1 MILGATLPALLTTIR
16 ALDRQQQRFD
26 PAAGAA
32 NDLLSSAPQR
42 RDRRA
47 GLRPHAHAELPRAVL
62 RGRDD
67 VRPGA
72 RVVRDHPLSPQI
84 TTLVDKTNTAFDQW
98 RNFAAQSVADVRS
111 GNVRERDHDGIEQ
124 PRKEVLRPVSCRAE
138 CARAGRERAR
148 RASRQSLRNEVERAL
163 VGLLIGAALGF
174 ALALSLWFWWR
185 VWGRRNALNERR
197 LADNAVLLQSVIDAT
212 NDPIFAKDHEGKH
225 ILANRARAASLPRG
239 DADVDLIGRSVDEFV
254 DRNLAEQI
262 RRDETQIMATGEEV
276 RLEQA
281 LQQPDGPHIFLTTE
295 SPLWDTSGRVAGVVG
310 VARDIAEDRAACRPR
325 TPVPDRASSRHD
337 PPAGDARQRQHR
349 RRAHCRVRARYQP
362 AIEELAVGGDWY
374 DVIPLPGQMV
384 GLVVGDAVGRG
395 IDAATAMGQL
405 RSALA
410 ALAFS
415 GRDPAAALEGL
426 ETFARTIPDARS
438 ATCAYVI
445 IDPEHEV
452 LRFSSAGHMPPL
464 LITPDGK
471 PVYLDDLQDPPLAAT
486 TDARVRRAG
495 TRTFPVGSTLLLFTD
510 GLIERRT
517 EAIDVGL
524 ERLAAAVVA
533 RDRATGRRAVR
544 RRDRRTDRRHHTTR
558 RHRGRRGA
566 SHQHVQRQL
575 RFYDPRPT
583 SRPLGARRGFEAWLK
598 PTMADDQARAEV
610 VLAVGEAITN
620 SIEHAYGSG
629 PNRRVRIRAT
639 HDATGSRSAC
649 ATTAAGSRRFTI
661 RATGRGLPLMHGL
674 MDNVDISTV
683 PRARR

>member
-1 MILGATLPALLTTIR
+1 MRGYVLTRMPTFLQPYYQGATTYDR
-16 ALDRQQQRFD
+16 AIAWL
-26 PAAGAA
+26 
-32 NDLLSSAPQR
+32 
-42 RDRRA
+42 
-47 GLRPHAHAELPRAVL
+47 H
-62 RGRDD
+62 
-67 VRPGA
+67 
-72 RVVRDHPLSPQI
+72 DHPLSPQI
-84 TTLVDKTNTAFDQW
+84 TALVDKTNTAFDQW

-111 GNVRERDHDGIEQ
+111 GNVRDATTTELSSQGKKFFDQ
-124 PRKEVLRPVSCRAE
+124 FRAE
-138 CARAGRERAR
+138 QNALQLAVSARV

-185 VWGRRNALNERR
+185 VWGRRNALNEQR

-225 ILANRARAASLPRG
+225 ILANRARAASLARG

-262 RRDETQIMATGEEV
+262 RRDETQIMATGAEV

-295 SPLWDTSGRVAGVVG
+295 SPLWDASGRVAGVVG
-310 VARDIAEDRAACRPR
+310 VARDITEDRALLA
-325 TPVPDRASSRHD
+325 DRERLY
-337 PPAGDARQRQHR
+337 QIEHR
-349 RRAHCRVRARYQP
+349 LATTLQQAMLGNGRIDDERIAVCARYQP

-452 LRFSSAGHMPPL
+452 LRFSCAGHMPPL

-471 PVYLDDLQDPPLAAT
+471 PAYLDDLQDPPLAAT

-495 TRTFPVGSTLLLFTD
+495 ARTFPVGSTLLLFTD

-524 ERLAAAVVA
+524 ERLAAAVVREIERPVDA
-533 RDRATGRRAVR
+533 LCDGVIDELIA
-544 RRDRRTDRRHHTTR
+544 DTTR
-558 RHRGRRGA
+558 RDDIAVVGARLISTYSANYDTTIPADIAAARR
-566 SHQHVQRQL
+566 
-575 RFYDPRPT
+575 
-583 SRPLGARRGFEAWLK
+583 ARRGFEAWLK

-629 PNRRVRIRAT
+629 PNRRVRI
-639 HDATGSRSAC
+639 C
-649 ATTAAGSRRFTI
+649 ATRNAERLQIRVCDYGRWKPTLHDPSR
-661 RATGRGLPLMHGL
+661 GRGLPLMHGL
-674 MDNVDISTV
+674 MDNVDISTGPEGTTV
-683 PRARR
+683 TLELNLVSPGVTA